1 MLPWEALSERGPIS
15 RSKAGGIYR
24 YNIRPDSVRS
34 AACQSVSLGLN
45 QEVRLEA
52 NHTHLLFTELAART
66 AADAFDDATGSSLDG
81 AAWAAATAL
90 RRKLEDHFCDK
101 VTSVT
106 YASSMHHCVVCE
118 SLVARAARVPRV

>member
-1 MLPWEALSERGPIS
+1 MRPAAHDKLTRTPALLERATRLTRERVPGDSEDPSIPLIGVLPWEALSERGPIS

-52 NHTHLLFTELAART
+52 NHTHLLFTEH
-66 AADAFDDATGSSLDG
+66 
-81 AAWAAATAL
+81 L
-90 RRKLEDHFCDK
+90 RVSENAKSR
-101 VTSVT
+101 
-106 YASSMHHCVVCE
+106 
-118 SLVARAARVPRV
+118 